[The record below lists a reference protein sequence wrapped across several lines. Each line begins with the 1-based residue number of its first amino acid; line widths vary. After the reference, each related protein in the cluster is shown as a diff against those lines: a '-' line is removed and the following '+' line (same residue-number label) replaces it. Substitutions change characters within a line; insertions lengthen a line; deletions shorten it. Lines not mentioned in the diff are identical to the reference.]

1 MQTVYASIA
10 FMLSRKYLATFAPGF
25 EVAVGDLLGRTLPDC
40 GNPVLSSGMA
50 LFSHSADIEAVS
62 SLAFFNNV
70 FLILREWNTAASPF
84 HDLVKS
90 SAGKSDLGSYK
101 EPLVALADNAG
112 PGVNSGIGS
121 FRVRFSKENQ
131 FTSVDKNLMDFSEQ
145 FISRVTGL
153 RADRMEPGIEFW
165 YIIRREGRSFFAA
178 RLTKKASIEK
188 YLAKGELRPEIAQ
201 LLAGMARIGD
211 GDRVLCDPFAGY
223 GAIPE
228 QLSILRTDAIIH
240 ASDIDPNLTA
250 ELSRRFALKK
260 NVSVHTGDALRLE
273 WLEDASV
280 DLVVTDPPW
289 GFWDDDAYKGERS
302 IERLYE
308 GMLKGFDRVLSSHG
322 RAFVLTGAKREFAEA
337 VENSAAFAQ
346 SAGKEHFRTDIL
358 VNGKKSAVFSLARD

>member
-1 MQTVYASIA
+1 MV

-25 EVAVGDLLGRTLPDC
+25 EIAVGDLLERTLPDC
-40 GNPVLSSGMA
+40 VNLVLSSGMA
-50 LFSHSADIEAVS
+50 LFSHSADIETVT

-90 SAGKSDLGSYK
+90 SAGKSDLAAYK
-101 EPLVALADNAG
+101 EPLVALATLAS
-112 PGVNSGIGS
+112 SGGGS

-131 FTSVDKNLMDFSEQ
+131 FTSVDKSLMEFSEQ

-178 RLTKKASIEK
+178 RLTKKTSTEK

-201 LLAGMARIGD
+201 LLAGIARIGD
-211 GDRVLCDPFAGY
+211 DDRVLLDPFAGY

-228 QLSILRTDAIIH
+228 QLSILRHDAIIH

-250 ELSRRFALKK
+250 SLANRFSLKK
-260 NVSVHTGDALRLE
+260 NVSVHTGDALHLE

-302 IERLYE
+302 IERLYD
-308 GMLKGFDRVLSSHG
+308 GMLKEFDRVLTPGG

-337 VENSAAFAQ
+337 VGNSAAFRP
-346 SAGKEHFRTDIL
+346 SAAKEHFRTDIL
-358 VNGKKSAVFSLARD
+358 VNGKKSAVFALARN